1 VTSSLQSNGPSA
13 LLKTVMSCGTMTGW
27 RVTQEKIRHTTPEP
41 TEMAHTHDAASWGD
55 RSAAIA
61 ASRMIR
67 RGPAYEMATAMNP
80 AGHDGRR
87 RGVPPQ
93 IRAPY
98 IAAGS

>member
-1 VTSSLQSNGPSA
+1 
-13 LLKTVMSCGTMTGW
+13 MTGW

-61 ASRMIR
+61 ASRVTR
-67 RGPAYEMATAMNP
+67 RGPPYEMATAMNP
-80 AGHDGRR
+80 ADHDGRR

>member
-1 VTSSLQSNGPSA
+1 
-13 LLKTVMSCGTMTGW
+13 MTGW
-27 RVTQEKIRHTTPEP
+27 RVTQERIRHTTPEP

-61 ASRMIR
+61 ASRVTR

-80 AGHDGRR
+80 ADHDGRR

-93 IRAPY
+93 IRAPH
-98 IAAGS
+98 IAAGSRRHAHILSPSRGCAGMALSC